1 MKIRGLLLD
10 FYGTLV
16 HEDEVNIAAI
26 CAEIHRHAAVEAT
39 IEEIGT
45 FWSQSFFSWCDRAHG
60 DGFLTQREI
69 SIGSLAETVA
79 HFNAAVAA
87 ESLIVPQFAHWIAPP
102 VFADAQPFRA
112 GVQELGIPICIVSNV
127 DRIDIEA
134 AMTFHGLQFDHLITS
149 DDIRTYK
156 PRPEIFVAALEWLGL
171 RHDEVLH
178 IGDSRSSDVG
188 GAAAMGIPVAWVNR
202 MGKPSVGE
210 PIADYTVTTLAE
222 LLPIVR
228 DLAV

>member
-1 MKIRGLLLD
+1 LLD

-26 CAEIHRHAAVEAT
+26 CAKIHRNAGVRVT
-39 IEEIGT
+39 IEEVGS
-45 FWSQSFFSWCDRAHG
+45 FWSQSFFNWCDRAHG

-79 HFNAAVAA
+79 HFNAAISA
-87 ESLIVPQFAHWIAPP
+87 ESLIVPQFAHWVAPP
-102 VFADAQPFRA
+102 IFADTQSFLA

-134 AMTFHGLQFDHLITS
+134 AMAFHGLQFDHLITS
-149 DDIRTYK
+149 DDVHAYK
-156 PRPEIFVAALEWLGL
+156 PRSEMFVAALERLGL

-188 GAAAMGIPVAWVNR
+188 GAIAMGIPVAWVDR
-202 MGKPSVGE
+202 TGKPPGGE

-222 LLPIVR
+222 LLSIVR